1 MPVSPVIPH
10 TGTAKPVARDSA
22 GVPMAPVG
30 RLFLWCATPET
41 QAKLVAKLT
50 ASGIEVV
57 PAAGDCLIVD
67 IEWELM
73 RDLVIP
79 IRRILTHQESED
91 VRALYKPAG
100 GELDTA
106 DFPRVHSYRQFSL
119 VSLSAWLGELMT
131 DGRLTSVLQPIVF
144 TEDPRR
150 VFAHEALLRGIGRD
164 SAIVY
169 PNYMF
174 DVARGCGML
183 VQLDVAARKAAID
196 RFVLDEIKERLF
208 VNLTPSAIDD
218 PVSSLARTVA
228 IIDAAGIPHDRI
240 VFEVVES
247 ERAHGMYDLQGLL
260 RSYRDAGFR
269 VALDDVGSG
278 YSSLNLLHQLRPD
291 FVKLDMDLI
300 RGVHRDPYKA
310 LIAQKIIEIAHHLG
324 IETIAEGIELPEE
337 LAWVRANGATYAQG
351 NGIAKAGAP
360 VLGGR
365 TPTGM
370 EILMP

>member
-1 MPVSPVIPH
+1 VS
-10 TGTAKPVARDSA
+10 
-22 GVPMAPVG
+22 
-30 RLFLWCATPET
+30 
-41 QAKLVAKLT
+41 Q
-50 ASGIEVV
+50 
-57 PAAGDCLIVD
+57 
-67 IEWELM
+67 
-73 RDLVIP
+73 
-79 IRRILTHQESED
+79 
-91 VRALYKPAG
+91 
-100 GELDTA
+100 
-106 DFPRVHSYRQFSL
+106 
-119 VSLSAWLGELMT
+119 SAWLGDLMA
-131 DGRLTSVLQPIVF
+131 DERLTSVLQPVVF
-144 TEDPRR
+144 ANDPRR

-164 SAIVY
+164 LAVVY

-183 VQLDVAARKAAID
+183 VQLDGVARKAAID
-196 RFVLDEIKERLF
+196 RFVLDEISERLF

-247 ERAHGMYDLQGLL
+247 EQAYGMHDLHGLL
-260 RSYRDAGFR
+260 RSYREAGFR

-291 FVKLDMDLI
+291 FVKLDMELI
-300 RGVHRDPYKA
+300 RNVHRDPYKA

-324 IETIAEGIELPEE
+324 IETIAEGVEVREE
-337 LAWVRANGATYAQG
+337 LVWARDNGATYAQG

-365 TPTGM
+365 TPTGV
-370 EILMP
+370 EILMS

>member
-1 MPVSPVIPH
+1 MTPL
-10 TGTAKPVARDSA
+10 
-22 GVPMAPVG
+22 G

-41 QAKLVAKLT
+41 QGKLERKLN
-50 ASGIEVV
+50 ASGIAATT
-57 PAAGDCLIVD
+57 AAGNCLIVD
-67 IEWELM
+67 LEWEAM

-91 VRALYKPAG
+91 VRALFKPAG

-106 DFPRVHSYRQFSL
+106 DFPRVQSYRQFSL
-119 VSLSAWLGELMT
+119 VSQSAWLGELMT
-131 DGRLTSVLQPIVF
+131 DARLTSVLQPIVF
-144 TEDPRR
+144 TKDPRR

-164 SAIVY
+164 SAVVY
-169 PNYMF
+169 PSYMF

-183 VQLDVAARKAAID
+183 VQLDVAARAAAID
-196 RFVLDEIKERLF
+196 RFVLDDIRECLF

-218 PVSSLARTVA
+218 PVSNLAQTVA
-228 IIDAAGIPHDRI
+228 IIDGAGIPHERI

-247 ERAHGMYDLQGLL
+247 EQASGVYDLQGLL
-260 RSYRDAGFR
+260 RSYREAGFR

-291 FVKLDMDLI
+291 FVKLDMELI

-324 IETIAEGIELPEE
+324 IETIAEGVEVREE
-337 LAWVRANGATYAQG
+337 LEWARQNGATYAQG
-351 NGIAKAGAP
+351 NGIAKAGVP

-365 TPTGM
+365 TPTGI
-370 EILMP
+370 ELLI

>member
-1 MPVSPVIPH
+1 MIPS
-10 TGTAKPVARDSA
+10 TSKTEAVVRDSA
-22 GVPMAPVG
+22 GVPVVPVG

-41 QAKLVAKLT
+41 QAKLVGKLT
-50 ASGIEVV
+50 ASGLTAE
-57 PAAGDCLIVD
+57 PAAGHCLIVD
-67 IEWELM
+67 LEWEVM

-91 VRALYKPAG
+91 VRALFKPG
-100 GELDTA
+100 GGDLDTA
-106 DFPRVHSYRQFSL
+106 DFPRVHSYREFSL
-119 VSLSAWLGELMT
+119 VSQSAWLGEMMT
-131 DGRLTSVLQPIVF
+131 DRRLTSVLQPIVF

-150 VFAHEALLRGIGRD
+150 VFAHEALLRGVGRD

-169 PNYMF
+169 PNYLF

-183 VQLDVAARKAAID
+183 VALDVAARGAAIE
-196 RFVLDEIKERLF
+196 RFMLDEIRECLF

-218 PVSSLARTVA
+218 PVSNLAQTVA
-228 IIDAAGIPHDRI
+228 IIDAAKISHERI

-247 ERAHGMYDLQGLL
+247 EQLSGVYDLHGLL
-260 RSYRDAGFR
+260 RSYREAGFR

-291 FVKLDMDLI
+291 FVKLDMALI

-324 IETIAEGIELPEE
+324 IETIAEGVEAPEE
-337 LAWVRANGATYAQG
+337 LAWARANGATYAQG
-351 NGIAKAGAP
+351 NGIARPGAP
-360 VLGGR
+360 VLGER
-365 TPTGM
+365 TPVGV
-370 EILMP
+370 ELLLI